1 MKKVFLGILACLALV
16 YAEQNATQ
24 QGEQNST
31 EQNLSIS
38 KGQVL
43 ILEFSKQGLEGIK
56 SQKSTPKGVEKA
68 PKKERF
74 FTHPDNEN
82 KVILIFG
89 SAYKNPVKQ
98 AQILVRYK
106 NGKSLQ
112 YDLLGD
118 EGEYKKE
125 LLQVAQN
132 KVTPPKEVLE
142 RIRKELNEANA
153 IYATYTDK
161 ALFEGKFI
169 LPLQAIITSDYG
181 TARVFNG
188 TLMSYHSGTDFRA
201 AIGTPVVAA
210 NDGIVRIAKDRYYAG
225 GSVIIDHG
233 YKIFSQYYHL
243 SQLKVKV
250 GQKVKKGEVIALSG
264 DTGRVTGAHLHFG
277 IFAGGTQVD
286 PLDFIEKFNALFD
299 KE

>member
-153 IYATYTDK
+153 VYATYTDK
-161 ALFEGKFI
+161 TLFEGKFI
-169 LPLQAIITSDYG
+169 LPLQAVITSDYG

-225 GSVIIDHG
+225 GSVVIDHG

>member
-1 MKKVFLGILACLALV
+1 MKKVVLGILAGLALV

>member
-153 IYATYTDK
+153 VYATYTDK

>member
-1 MKKVFLGILACLALV
+1 MKQIVIALLLCFV
-16 YAEQNATQ
+16 MLFAEQNATDT
-24 QGEQNST
+24 ND
-31 EQNLSIS
+31 QNLSIS

-43 ILEFSKQGLEGIK
+43 ILEFSKQGLQDIK
-56 SQKSTPKGVEKA
+56 SQSNTQ
-68 PKKERF
+68 KKERKEKF
-74 FTHPDNEN
+74 FAHPENEN
-82 KVILIFG
+82 KVILIFS
-89 SAYKNPVKQ
+89 SAYKKPVKE
-98 AQILVRYK
+98 ARIFALYK
-106 NGKSLQ
+106 DGKSLQ

-118 EGEYKKE
+118 EGIYNKE
-125 LLQVAQN
+125 ILQVAQN
-132 KVTPPKEVLE
+132 KVTPPKEVLD
-142 RIRKELNEANA
+142 RIRQELNEANA
-153 IYATYTDK
+153 VYARYTDK

-169 LPLQAIITSDYG
+169 LPLQAIITSAYG

-210 NDGIVRIAKDRYYAG
+210 NDGIVRIAKHRYYAG
-225 GSVIIDHG
+225 GSVVIDHG

-250 GQKVKKGEVIALSG
+250 GQRVKKGEVIALSG

-299 KE
+299 E